1 MAVPNITVTL
11 GGSSYP
17 IPQPGSTPWGQ
28 NVTNWIIA
36 ACGATGFLQA
46 NGAITFSFLKSA
58 SANAA
63 AAGALRLANGDT
75 VDWRNFGNTAD
86 DKLFPG
92 LAASSQSA
100 DDLYYTNATTG
111 VTTQLTGKPGAFYT
125 ASASVPFTIA
135 GGVVTGFT
143 SLVYDTDGA
152 FNAGTGIY
160 TVPANKGGFYQV
172 IASLQAAAGLVS
184 TSISLAIQIN
194 GSTTLQALDSLDAT
208 NGQTVIVSGIFNL
221 AAGATI
227 KIFQQSSVANAG
239 AANAATNFVIIKGI
253 I

>member
-1 MAVPNITVTL
+1 
-11 GGSSYP
+11 
-17 IPQPGSTPWGQ
+17 TPWGQ

-36 ACGATGFLQA
+36 AYGATGFLQA

-143 SLVYDTDGA
+143 TLVYDTDGA
-152 FNAGTGIY
+152 FNAG
-160 TVPANKGGFYQV
+160 
-172 IASLQAAAGLVS
+172 